1 MRPIRNLPSGDGVY
15 IFVQA
20 VYGFILRDGMV
31 YHFVHHFIW
40 FMVMPPLHVKMGCRI
55 TPCSWVG
62 FAQIYMGGFSN
73 HLWSQRYHLGPLFG
87 GFLFGGFLSHG
98 GTPFFDHPAKKIGMF
113 FSFCSY
119 WGLKIG
125 IFHKKNHPFGSLPPM
140 AHDHGNP
147 HDHDRWDCADCSMN
161 PMNQFTQKPDGDIKE
176 YMLPAPAGGPIVLIL
191 CFLTL
196 PSSKL
201 T

>member
-1 MRPIRNLPSGDGVY
+1 MGVPLFL
-15 IFVQA
+15 IIQQKRLECVF
-20 VYGFILRDGMV
+20 FILQ
-31 YHFVHHFIW
+31 
-40 FMVMPPLHVKMGCRI
+40 LCR
-55 TPCSWVG
+55 
-62 FAQIYMGGFSN
+62 
-73 HLWSQRYHLGPLFG
+73 
-87 GFLFGGFLSHG
+87 
-98 GTPFFDHPAKKIGMF
+98 
-113 FSFCSY
+113 
-119 WGLKIG
+119 GLKIG